1 MDNKLTCDDLKSRIK
16 VNDDDFFHIFLGAG
30 ASVSSDIKTGQQLV
44 WEFKKEI
51 FCEKNEKSPNEYS
64 ELSDEQKKEIQ
75 NFFDHLDGYPPNGAS
90 NEYSFY
96 FYNYLKTPEDRSK
109 FIQKLVKDKKP
120 QIGYQVLGKLIIDG
134 KFKNIW
140 TTNFDELIEHGI
152 RAIDYTQ
159 TINVYSSSNPGNAI
173 NNNQFPSVTKLH
185 GDFRYDYL
193 KNTEEE
199 LKSTEDTL
207 AKQFKKKLIDHGLI
221 VIGYSGN
228 DESIKKLFDE
238 GFNNQEFLNKGL
250 FWLCRDSKNVSDNVL
265 KILEKAKAV
274 NEYSSLIEISDF
286 DNFMKSLF
294 IYLGYDLSAINNNY
308 PSLISNNPQEAILN
322 SENSIIQNVPKI
334 KNEIETISQA
344 QENST
349 TQINDNENEKNIGE
363 EKNKEKAK
371 NKTIN
376 QAQDSSTTQI
386 NSNEKEKNIV
396 EKNNNT
402 NFECYYNSKLKI
414 TPKKIEEFYLPF
426 YKKKLIDEDNNTATI
441 GIEEFK
447 KVVIKFIQEKQW
459 NDFSNIALRGIAG
472 IGKTL
477 ELYSL
482 YNEIIDMNING
493 TLKEKCI
500 PIFIN
505 LSNYTNTAFNF
516 ITNNEK
522 YLIFIDGFDE
532 ICDTLLL
539 KIQKQLME
547 ILSLYSNIRII
558 ISLRNRILID
568 EFEKKLHIHSF
579 ILQRILEKENI
590 NSSDLTKVII
600 NDLGSI
606 PISKNIESLKNTSD
620 YKKYLQ
626 NLLSLILIEDKRRYD
641 NSLNITYRRKDLSK
655 INLNV
660 TEQYLK
666 QIAFFQVTK
675 NKSFITESEL
685 YNLIENKEQF
695 EFILKSSL
703 FEFNEPNHIY
713 FVSEI
718 YLFYYCSLYILN
730 LPFSKIKNIF
740 FTSYGKIKEQRVK
753 AIQYILNF
761 IDYNSKLYTLII
773 DTIKNETLAYILLT
787 NYNKLSPIER
797 INFYKSII
805 KEFDNNTKIIYYARF
820 IQTHDLLENTDSL
833 SDSMHNLLPEVF
845 YDEAVKLHC
854 DTIKNFLKNPTIE
867 DITTFENAVILLGV
881 HDKFWKEKQYPLLKE
896 VAVPLIRFFR
906 ENEIAKKMKGLLSED
921 IILSWYE
928 EYDWTINW
936 EEKEWATFVKEIANI
951 SNTEFFNLKNENE
964 FRIKLKLF
972 NHFHSNF
979 YIRRLLVPLTVKIL
993 ENKNLR
999 SGEASFVPN
1008 SLDDDFETP
1017 TIHFDNDISYFS
1029 YTIKNYEIPI
1039 SDLLYILNSI
1049 DCNYVHHNYAYQL
1062 EELYRDL
1069 LKSFKEDI
1077 SKIQDDEIPVLYTLF
1092 KKYINTD
1099 DGMFISDFNAYI
1111 KLLNDKHK
1119 ESLFNLLLSDLINN
1133 TNWQNLWMLHNSIV
1147 ILLDIKNKD
1156 KAISLCEKLKK
1167 MKRVYGEC
1175 IADIYIPNLK
1185 EHPLYDLSKKEYPL
1199 LFPQTV
1205 KKDEEHK
1212 KLLFQFEANKK
1223 EMLEKEISIISNK
1236 EKLLGEINN
1245 IFKYLD
1251 ETKDSSERDT
1261 DRGRLL
1267 DLQVDY
1273 IGNKL
1278 QYAYKE
1284 EYKIPEI
1291 FSSFALTYL
1300 FNFTND
1306 DQSLNRPKAI
1316 KNIEEWFA
1324 DDKYFWR
1331 YFFWLYICHY
1341 KKEETDEFLNKNP
1354 SLIERIKE
1362 SMQQEVSYFSAENE
1376 LSLYDGGRNRFWVVP
1391 FVHYLSRF
1399 YSNKLPEWFEK
1410 NKILNFI
1417 AYPAWQLSTGYGVHI
1432 NGEFKWESWNSVFDW
1447 IRIVSDID
1455 EDMIIEKS
1463 LSILPELKSD
1473 QSITQIV
1480 TVFVEKIKTNEK
1492 YKQQMLDVIINKT
1505 IEELQRDYKDHN
1517 EKSIMNGGALSSFW
1531 RETQEDL
1538 IDKLYP
1544 YVDFSKYNTDDI
1556 NYCRRSV
1563 FEYICKNAN
1572 ENERAKIIE
1581 SLKNQISEKAI
1592 RIYLSKLGYD
1602 KAIILTINDFLNGE
1616 NFNTDYAFYS
1626 SLFGK
1631 STSSLRLLNKYFQLY
1646 EYSLG
1651 KKNDR
1656 RDYLIGYAKEG
1667 ILQTTT
1673 KTNFWFIKKKLKQ
1686 LIKRLKNENRYFEG
1700 VEDFLNEIEQR
1711 SFDDN

>member
-1 MDNKLTCDDLKSRIK
+1 MDNKFTYDDLKSKIK
-16 VNDDDFFHIFLGAG
+16 VNDNDFFHIFLGAG
-30 ASVSSDIKTGQQLV
+30 ASASSGIKTGQELI

-51 FCEKNEKSPNEYS
+51 FCGKNEKSPNEYI
-64 ELSDEQKKEIQ
+64 ELSDEKKNEIQ
-75 NFFDHLDGYPPNGAS
+75 SFFDQKDGYPKRGAS

-109 FIQKLVKDKKP
+109 YIQQLVKDKKP
-120 QIGYQVLGKLIIDG
+120 EIGYQVLGKLIIDG

-265 KILEKAKAV
+265 KILEKAKTV

-294 IYLGYDLSAINNNY
+294 IYLGYDLSSINNNY
-308 PSLISNNPQEAILN
+308 PSLINNNPQEAILN
-322 SENSIIQNVPKI
+322 SENTTIQNVTKI
-334 KNEIETISQA
+334 KNESETNNQTQEISI
-344 QENST
+344 
-349 TQINDNENEKNIGE
+349 TQINDNEKNIGE

-371 NKTIN
+371 NKTVN
-376 QAQDSSTTQI
+376 QAQDSSTNQI
-386 NSNEKEKNIV
+386 NSNEI

-426 YKKKLIDEDNNTATI
+426 YKKKLIDEDNNIATI

-447 KVVIKFIQEKQW
+447 KVVIKLILEKQW

-482 YNEIIDMNING
+482 YNEIIDMNNNG

-590 NSSDLTKVII
+590 NNSDLTKVII

-730 LPFSKIKNIF
+730 LPFNKIKNIF

-787 NYNKLSPIER
+787 NYNKLSSIER

-854 DTIKNFLKNPTIE
+854 DTIKNFLRNPTIE

-921 IILSWYE
+921 IILSWFEDYN
-928 EYDWTINW
+928 WTINW
-936 EEKEWATFVKEIANI
+936 EEKEWTSFVKEICNI
-951 SNTEFFNLKNENE
+951 NNTEFYNFNNEDE

-972 NHFHSNF
+972 NHFHSNI
-979 YIRRLLVPLTVKIL
+979 YIRRLLVPLTIKIL
-993 ENKNLR
+993 KNKNLN

-1017 TIHFDNDISYFS
+1017 TIHFDNDISCFS

-1156 KAISLCEKLKK
+1156 KAISLCQQLKG
-1167 MKRVYGEC
+1167 MDRVYNEC
-1175 IADIYIPNLK
+1175 IADIYIPNLNK
-1185 EHPLYDLSKKEYPL
+1185 HPLYELSKKEYPL

-1205 KKDEEHK
+1205 RKEEEHK
-1212 KLLFQFEANKK
+1212 KNLSQFESLKK
-1223 EMLEKEISIISNK
+1223 KMLEKEIDIIANK
-1236 EKLLGEINN
+1236 DNLLCEINN
-1245 IFKYLD
+1245 IIEYLD
-1251 ETKDSSERDT
+1251 KTKDCSERDT

-1278 QYAYKE
+1278 QYAYE
-1284 EYKIPEI
+1284 EDYKIPKI

-1306 DQSLNRPKAI
+1306 DQSLNRQQAI

-1341 KKEETDEFLNKNP
+1341 KKEETDEFLNKTP

-1447 IRIVSDID
+1447 IKTVSDLD
-1455 EDMIIEKS
+1455 EDLIIEKS
-1463 LSILPELKSD
+1463 LSLLPELRSD

-1492 YKQQMLDVIINKT
+1492 YKQQMLDVIIEKT
-1505 IEELQRDYKDHN
+1505 IEELQKDFKDHN

-1531 RETQEDL
+1531 RETKEDF
-1538 IDKLYP
+1538 IDRLFP

-1581 SLKNQISEKAI
+1581 SLKNQIFEKTI

-1616 NFNTDYAFYS
+1616 NFNTNYGFYS
-1626 SLFGK
+1626 PLFGK
-1631 STSSLRLLNKYFQLY
+1631 APSSLRLLYKYFQLY
-1646 EYSLG
+1646 KYSLA
-1651 KKNDR
+1651 KKSDR

-1673 KTNFWFIKKKLKQ
+1673 KNNFWFIKRNFNK
-1686 LIKRLKNENRYFEG
+1686 LIKKYKKDGKYFEG

-1711 SFDDN
+1711 CFDDD

>member
-1 MDNKLTCDDLKSRIK
+1 MD
-16 VNDDDFFHIFLGAG
+16 
-30 ASVSSDIKTGQQLV
+30 
-44 WEFKKEI
+44 
-51 FCEKNEKSPNEYS
+51 
-64 ELSDEQKKEIQ
+64 
-75 NFFDHLDGYPPNGAS
+75 
-90 NEYSFY
+90 
-96 FYNYLKTPEDRSK
+96 
-109 FIQKLVKDKKP
+109 
-120 QIGYQVLGKLIIDG
+120 
-134 KFKNIW
+134 
-140 TTNFDELIEHGI
+140 
-152 RAIDYTQ
+152 
-159 TINVYSSSNPGNAI
+159 
-173 NNNQFPSVTKLH
+173 
-185 GDFRYDYL
+185 
-193 KNTEEE
+193 
-199 LKSTEDTL
+199 
-207 AKQFKKKLIDHGLI
+207 
-221 VIGYSGN
+221 
-228 DESIKKLFDE
+228 
-238 GFNNQEFLNKGL
+238 
-250 FWLCRDSKNVSDNVL
+250 
-265 KILEKAKAV
+265 
-274 NEYSSLIEISDF
+274 
-286 DNFMKSLF
+286 
-294 IYLGYDLSAINNNY
+294 
-308 PSLISNNPQEAILN
+308 
-322 SENSIIQNVPKI
+322 
-334 KNEIETISQA
+334 
-344 QENST
+344 
-349 TQINDNENEKNIGE
+349 
-363 EKNKEKAK
+363 
-371 NKTIN
+371 
-376 QAQDSSTTQI
+376 
-386 NSNEKEKNIV
+386 
-396 EKNNNT
+396 
-402 NFECYYNSKLKI
+402 
-414 TPKKIEEFYLPF
+414 
-426 YKKKLIDEDNNTATI
+426 
-441 GIEEFK
+441 
-447 KVVIKFIQEKQW
+447 
-459 NDFSNIALRGIAG
+459 
-472 IGKTL
+472 
-477 ELYSL
+477 
-482 YNEIIDMNING
+482 
-493 TLKEKCI
+493 
-500 PIFIN
+500 
-505 LSNYTNTAFNF
+505 
-516 ITNNEK
+516 
-522 YLIFIDGFDE
+522 
-532 ICDTLLL
+532 
-539 KIQKQLME
+539 

-558 ISLRNRILID
+558 ISLRNRILMD

-606 PISKNIESLKNTSD
+606 PISKKIESLKNTSD

-675 NKSFITESEL
+675 NKSFIAESEL

-703 FEFNEPNHIY
+703 FEFNEQNHIY

-740 FTSYGKIKEQRVK
+740 FTSSGKIKEQRVK

-820 IQTHDLLENTDSL
+820 IQTHDLLKNIDSL
-833 SDSMHNLLPEVF
+833 SESMHKLLPEEF

-854 DTIKNFLKNPTIE
+854 DTIKNFLRNPTIE
-867 DITTFENAVILLGV
+867 DITTFENAVILIGV
-881 HDKFWKEKQYPLLKE
+881 HDKFWNEKQYPLLKE

-928 EYDWTINW
+928 DYDWTINW
-936 EEKEWATFVKEIANI
+936 EEKEWTTFVKEIANI
-951 SNTEFFNLKNENE
+951 TNTEFFNLKNENE

-999 SGEASFVPN
+999 SGVASFVPN
-1008 SLDDDFETP
+1008 SLDDDFEMP

-1029 YTIKNYEIPI
+1029 YTIKIYEISI
-1039 SDLLYILNSI
+1039 SDILYILNSI
-1049 DCNYVHHNYAYQL
+1049 DSNYVHHNTAYQV
-1062 EELYRDL
+1062 EELYKDL

-1077 SKIQDDEIPVLYTLF
+1077 SKIQDDEIPALYTLF
-1092 KKYINTD
+1092 QKYITTN
-1099 DGMFISDFNAYI
+1099 DGIFISDFNTYL
-1111 KLLNDKHK
+1111 KLLNDNHK

-1156 KAISLCEKLKK
+1156 KAISLCQQLKG
-1167 MKRVYGEC
+1167 MDRVYKEC
-1175 IADIYIPNLK
+1175 IADIYIPNLNK
-1185 EHPLYDLSKKEYPL
+1185 HPLYELSKKEYPL

-1212 KLLFQFEANKK
+1212 KNLSQFESLKK
-1223 EMLEKEISIISNK
+1223 KMLEKEIDIIANK
-1236 EKLLGEINN
+1236 DNLLCEVNN
-1245 IFKYLD
+1245 IIEYLD
-1251 ETKDSSERDT
+1251 KTKEYSERDT
-1261 DRGRLL
+1261 DRGKLL

-1278 QYAYKE
+1278 QYAYE
-1284 EYKIPEI
+1284 EDYKIPKI

-1300 FNFTND
+1300 FNFIND
-1306 DQSLNRPKAI
+1306 DQSLNRQQAI

-1410 NKILNFI
+1410 SKILNFI

-1447 IRIVSDID
+1447 IKTVSDLD
-1455 EDMIIEKS
+1455 EDLIIEKS

-1492 YKQQMLDVIINKT
+1492 YKKQMLDVIINKT
-1505 IEELQRDYKDHN
+1505 VEELQKDYKDHN

-1572 ENERAKIIE
+1572 ENERSKIIE
-1581 SLKNQISEKAI
+1581 SLKNRISEKII
-1592 RIYLSKLGYD
+1592 RIYLTKLGYD
-1602 KAIILTINDFLNGE
+1602 KAIILTINEFLNGE
-1616 NFNTDYAFYS
+1616 KFNTDYAFYS
-1626 SLFGK
+1626 PLFGK
-1631 STSSLRLLNKYFQLY
+1631 TKTSLHLLSKYFQLY
-1646 EYSLG
+1646 KYSLE
-1651 KKNDR
+1651 KSNDR
-1656 RDYLIGYAKEG
+1656 RNYLIGYAKEG

-1673 KTNFWFIKKKLKQ
+1673 KKNFWFIKKNFKH
-1686 LIKRLKNENRYFEG
+1686 LIKRLKKESRYFEG
-1700 VEDFLNEIEQR
+1700 VEDFLNEIGQR
-1711 SFDDN
+1711 IFSDEND